1 MFFIRMLVVFLVRT
15 EPASRQA
22 NPVCMKTT
30 IEPQVARKKASKP
43 SVKTSNLRSMPETLM
58 LEFDI
63 FGNLR
68 DLRPRWNWNLCTTT
82 FFVDLF

>member
-15 EPASRQA
+15 EPASKQA

-58 LEFDI
+58 LEVDI

-68 DLRPRWNWNLCTTT
+68 DLRPRWNWDLRMTT
-82 FFVDLF
+82 FSVDFF